1 MTGETLD
8 ALRVV
13 VEGPVT
19 SFRYPHFVQGVQPTY
34 ALPPPATV
42 YGHVCSALGRLAPP
56 DSFRVA
62 LHFTSEGRFTDYEHI
77 HLFGREAKLSPFR
90 RDLLFRPHL
99 TLYIDR
105 PDWLAAFQRP
115 RYVVTLGRS
124 QDLMRYSAV
133 EVITL
138 RRTTPAYA
146 EHTLLP
152 YTLAGQVGGMIA
164 LTMPRYLTAERAV
177 AWDQYALI
185 RDRTPL
191 TAEAGPQWVDPDAP
205 TWRGAGR
212 AVAWLSFQ

>member
-1 MTGETLD
+1 MSAETLD
-8 ALRVV
+8 ALRLV

-34 ALPPPATV
+34 ELPPPATL
-42 YGHVCSALGRLAPP
+42 YGHVCSALGRLVPP

-90 RDLLFRPHL
+90 RDLLFRPRL

-105 PDWLAAFQRP
+105 PDWLPAFRRP
-115 RYVVTLGRS
+115 CFVVTLGRS

-133 EVITL
+133 EVVTL
-138 RRTTPAYA
+138 RRAVPAYA

-152 YTLAGQVGGMIA
+152 YALAGHVGGMIA
-164 LTMPRYLTAERAV
+164 LTMPRYLTAGRDV
-177 AWDQYALI
+177 SWSQYALI

-191 TAEAGPQWVDPDAP
+191 APEAGPQWTDPDAP
-205 TWRGAGR
+205 AWRGASR
-212 AVAWLSFQ
+212 AVVWLSVG